1 MADWTI
7 DQAEELYGVN
17 RWGAGYFSIGE
28 NGNIKIAPNH
38 RLPDITIDMREVV
51 DEIIAEGI
59 ELPRSSIS
67 GRTARPQASPA
78 AEGKRPRNSGNTSAD
93 VMG

>member
-59 ELPRSSIS
+59 ELPAVIRFHDILRSQVEIINE
-67 GRTARPQASPA
+67 TFN
-78 AEGKRPRNSGNTSAD
+78 K
-93 VMG
+93 